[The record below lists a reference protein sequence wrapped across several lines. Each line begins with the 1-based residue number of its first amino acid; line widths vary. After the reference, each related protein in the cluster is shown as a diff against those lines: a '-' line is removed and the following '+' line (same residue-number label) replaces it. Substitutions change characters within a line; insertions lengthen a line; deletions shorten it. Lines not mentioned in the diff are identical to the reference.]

1 MEYRRIPIVIMS
13 KKRDQYIAKLINV
26 AILIADKAEAVE
38 QRTKGLQQM
47 AVLAK
52 AGLKDT
58 NEFKQLERLYKQP
71 SAFDISTEMV
81 ELRKTVKHLRKASV
95 EI

>member
-1 MEYRRIPIVIMS
+1 MSFDKRFFVIMS

-26 AILIADKAEAVE
+26 AMLIADKAELVE

-52 AGLKDT
+52 AGQKDT
-58 NEFKQLERLYKQP
+58 PEFKQLERLYKQP

-81 ELRKTVKHLRKASV
+81 ELRNIVKQLRKC
-95 EI
+95 